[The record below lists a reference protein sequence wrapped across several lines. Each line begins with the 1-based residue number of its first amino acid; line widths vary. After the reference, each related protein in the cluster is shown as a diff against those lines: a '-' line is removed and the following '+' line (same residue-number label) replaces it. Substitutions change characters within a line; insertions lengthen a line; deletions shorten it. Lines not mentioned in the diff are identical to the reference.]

1 MIEKALLPVRLLDP
15 QVQQS
20 FAEYGSQRLNP
31 IGQGNRIHGESSKQM
46 HVIRHY
52 HVTTDSDTALLCF
65 AAENPED
72 FMHFR
77 SRQKVL
83 TFVCVERD
91 EVKRS
96 DSVKQAT
103 EPRRPTRPSFFVGWH
118 MEAVQKRTSKINL
131 I

>member
-1 MIEKALLPVRLLDP
+1 MIEKAILPVRLLDP

-20 FAEYGSQRLNP
+20 FAEYSSQRLNP

-65 AAENPED
+65 GTENPED

-77 SRQKVL
+77 SRQKAL
-83 TFVCVERD
+83 TFVCVE
-91 EVKRS
+91 VMK
-96 DSVKQAT
+96 
-103 EPRRPTRPSFFVGWH
+103 
-118 MEAVQKRTSKINL
+118 
-131 I
+131 